1 MNEVTIKYS
10 ALLKYFSKNILFQF
24 CNSFFE
30 LLLILDF
37 DFFLVTLSLTLE
49 IFSEEN

>member
-24 CNSFFE
+24 CNSFE
-30 LLLILDF
+30 LLLILGF
-37 DFFLVTLSLTLE
+37 DFFLITLSLTLE
-49 IFSEEN
+49 IYSEEN